1 MHDALLEME
10 KMPPADGLAKQ
21 TLTYDTSPATKQQ
34 DSSGGLRQQRPFL
47 AHYEP
52 VRPRDDARR
61 AMPTSGGWMLGA
73 ILCLCL
79 MAGWWMLERS
89 VPTTVI
95 ETDSASARV
104 TATSALT
111 APVPTVTP
119 APNRVA
125 AAIVPALAPPVIAAP
140 QAVASGAGI
149 AADPPSP
156 STLHQS
162 APAPTVH
169 VPTKATSPQ
178 AIANTASPP
187 GPLSVITPP
196 SKPIAIAGIGVQR
209 AVLTSDA
216 ETLRDTVARNAAAAN
231 ATRRFSAIAR
241 AIESGDEAEARAQ
254 LSRLE
259 QELPATSLT
268 LLRAQAWVLNTGAGA
283 DVPTVRAAYTAI
295 LARLPDD
302 ENALL
307 NLSALELKA
316 GKLDAARALVA
327 SALSANPDSPAARA
341 AQQRIG
347 AAVQAAQSDAQRV
360 AQK

>member
-21 TLTYDTSPATKQQ
+21 TLTYDTSPATKEQ
-34 DSSGGLRQQRPFL
+34 DSSGGLRRQRSFL
-47 AHYEP
+47 A
-52 VRPRDDARR
+52 DDAPAGARVGARR
-61 AMPTSGGWMLGA
+61 AMPTYGGWMLGA

-79 MAGWWMLERS
+79 MTGWWVLERS
-89 VPTTVI
+89 VPTTAI
-95 ETDSASARV
+95 DAESAIARV
-104 TATSALT
+104 TAATVLT
-111 APVPTVTP
+111 APGPAVTP
-119 APNRVA
+119 APFMLA
-125 AAIVPALAPPVIAAP
+125 EATVPAVAPHVMPAP
-140 QAVASGAGI
+140 QAIASGAGI
-149 AADPPSP
+149 ASV
-156 STLHQS
+156 
-162 APAPTVH
+162 PAPNVP

-187 GPLSVITPP
+187 GPSSVLTPP

-241 AIESGDEAEARAQ
+241 AIENGDEAEARAQ

-347 AAVQAAQSDAQRV
+347 AAVRAAQSDAQRV